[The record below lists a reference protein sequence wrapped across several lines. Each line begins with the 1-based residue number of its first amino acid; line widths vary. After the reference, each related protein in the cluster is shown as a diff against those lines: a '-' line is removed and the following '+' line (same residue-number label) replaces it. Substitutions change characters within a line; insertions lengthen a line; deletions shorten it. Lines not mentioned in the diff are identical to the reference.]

1 MINELKFLASEYA
14 KTTDGSWL
22 NEIDWINV
30 PVTFKNLKGDI
41 MGYHFFGRVVLRE
54 VCNIDLIFDIYIH
67 ELRHVWQSK
76 TNPIKYLI
84 GKIFRF
90 IIENDA
96 DKEEKKALNWF
107 YENEK
112 RLLKNNF

>member
-1 MINELKFLASEYA
+1 MINELKKLATEYA
-14 KTTDGSWL
+14 KTEDGKWL

-30 PVTFKNLKGDI
+30 PVTFKELGGYI

-54 VCNIDLIFDIYIH
+54 VCDISLIFDIYIH

-76 TNPIKYLI
+76 KQPLRYLI
-84 GKIFRF
+84 GKLFRF

-96 DKEEKKALNWF
+96 DIEEKKALNWF
-107 YENEK
+107 EN
-112 RLLKNNF
+112 LKK

>member
-1 MINELKFLASEYA
+1 MINELKFLAAEYA
-14 KTTDGSWL
+14 KTNEGLWL

-30 PVTFKNLKGDI
+30 PVSFKQLGGDI

-54 VCNIDLIFDIYIH
+54 VCCIDLIFDIYIH

-76 TNPIKYLI
+76 KHPLKYLI

-96 DKEEKKALNWF
+96 KDEEVKALNWF
-107 YENEK
+107 YENK
-112 RLLKNNF
+112 KD